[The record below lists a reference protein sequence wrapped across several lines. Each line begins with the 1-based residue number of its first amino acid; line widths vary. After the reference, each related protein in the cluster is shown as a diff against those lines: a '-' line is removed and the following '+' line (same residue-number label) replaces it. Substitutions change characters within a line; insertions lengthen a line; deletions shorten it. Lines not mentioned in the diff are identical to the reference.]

1 MINLKE
7 ELIKGLK
14 IIPESNR
21 DLKTIAIYCN
31 PNFIRGSDES
41 VRGEIE
47 GILMDLENKNEVIQ
61 EKKKFNRTVKTI
73 YTLA

>member
-1 MINLKE
+1 MIKLKE

-21 DLKTIAIYCN
+21 DLRTITIYCN

-41 VRGEIE
+41 VRGEL
-47 GILMDLENKNEVIQ
+47 GKILMELENKNKVIQ

-73 YTLA
+73 YRLA